1 MSAGSAVL
9 VERGGCTFLEKA
21 RAVQAANASIL
32 LVYNDDDGA
41 LPIACPAYHP
51 STPVSS
57 V

>member
-32 LVYNDDDGA
+32 IVYNDDDGA
-41 LPIACPAYHP
+41 LPIACPA
-51 STPVSS
+51 
-57 V
+57 